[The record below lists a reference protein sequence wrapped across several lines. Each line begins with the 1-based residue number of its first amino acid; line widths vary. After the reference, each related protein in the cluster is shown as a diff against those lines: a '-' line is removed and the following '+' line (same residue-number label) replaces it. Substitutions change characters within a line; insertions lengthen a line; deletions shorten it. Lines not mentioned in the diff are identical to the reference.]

1 MPLSVMSFR
10 VMPLSSEFFRAPRQ
24 VNKAEL
30 FDLIQS
36 SKERRQERLAF
47 WNRRNSGE
55 IHCQI
60 VLRIG
65 FQQTRSG

>member
-1 MPLSVMSFR
+1 M
-10 VMPLSSEFFRAPRQ
+10 
-24 VNKAEL
+24 
-30 FDLIQS
+30 IQS

-65 FQQTRSG
+65 FQRVVDDGDYAHAHYYDLYCVLCLNRECVL